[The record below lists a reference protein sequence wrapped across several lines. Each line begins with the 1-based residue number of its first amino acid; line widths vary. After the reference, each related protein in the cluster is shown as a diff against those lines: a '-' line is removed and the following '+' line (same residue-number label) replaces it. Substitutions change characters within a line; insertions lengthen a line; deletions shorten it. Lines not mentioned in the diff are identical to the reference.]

1 MKSKSLEWNLIEQNM
16 DKYSLTVFCLVHWI
30 FGNVNDVG
38 STTERNSCMMKVI
51 FSWIMKILITRPPGH
66 LNHQGAVDM
75 GRHGRVFLN
84 NRMTRSWSQ
93 MGGFG
98 GEESMDRQK
107 GAAKTWYHKTKLAGS
122 QAVRRVWG
130 MFGNHP
136 TPLPLDPASSVRQ
149 WWQRREEGRKMTG
162 QWHITSTE

>member
-1 MKSKSLEWNLIEQNM
+1 MKLDRAKHEQIQSHRIL
-16 DKYSLTVFCLVHWI
+16 YSALNIWKCQRCGFNNGTQLLHDE
-30 FGNVNDVG
+30 GY
-38 STTERNSCMMKVI
+38 

-107 GAAKTWYHKTKLAGS
+107 GAAKTRYHKTKLAGS
-122 QAVRRVWG
+122 QAVRRV
-130 MFGNHP
+130 
-136 TPLPLDPASSVRQ
+136 
-149 WWQRREEGRKMTG
+149 
-162 QWHITSTE
+162 